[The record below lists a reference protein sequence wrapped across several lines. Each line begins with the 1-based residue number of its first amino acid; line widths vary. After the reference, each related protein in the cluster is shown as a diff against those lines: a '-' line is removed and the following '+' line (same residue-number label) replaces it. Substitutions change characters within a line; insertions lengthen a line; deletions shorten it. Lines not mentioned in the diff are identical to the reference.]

1 MCENE
6 YNFESGPMEH
16 YRIYYLHQQIDLDF
30 NRFILFAV
38 FFYSIVATDW
48 FEPKISNI
56 SILSVDPLSNFK
68 MFHQI
73 ELLNSNDSDR
83 ILSNLTES
91 NRNVTCCSVDMITL
105 YHLLQQADF
114 ADFVNY

>member
-30 NRFILFAV
+30 NR
-38 FFYSIVATDW
+38 
-48 FEPKISNI
+48 
-56 SILSVDPLSNFK
+56 SVDPLSNFK

-83 ILSNLTES
+83 ILSNSTES
-91 NRNVTCCSVDMITL
+91 NRNVTCGSVDMITL